1 MCCSFSMMLSM
12 VTGGCAWRMCLICF
26 ISATMPFTTE
36 GQPQTIKHRGLYV
49 IVRRLQTCY
58 VPLWRLEACEKCAA
72 AFLTRNELQ
81 NHLATRHDM
90 LLCNGNCG
98 RRTCVRIFLDQ
109 MMRTQHLSAGW
120 ATVRDPAAFAGA
132 SSQLAHTLNIHQ

>member
-26 ISATMPFTTE
+26 ISATMLFTTE
-36 GQPQTIKHRGLYV
+36 GRPRTIRRRSLYI

-58 VPLWRLEACEKCAA
+58 IPLWRLEECEKCAA

-81 NHLATRHDM
+81 YHVESHHDM
-90 LLCNGNCG
+90 LLCNGKCG
-98 RRTCVRIFLDQ
+98 RRTCVCIFPDQ
-109 MMRTQHLSAGW
+109 MTRAQHLSAGL

-132 SSQLAHTLNIHQ
+132 SSQLAHALNIHQ